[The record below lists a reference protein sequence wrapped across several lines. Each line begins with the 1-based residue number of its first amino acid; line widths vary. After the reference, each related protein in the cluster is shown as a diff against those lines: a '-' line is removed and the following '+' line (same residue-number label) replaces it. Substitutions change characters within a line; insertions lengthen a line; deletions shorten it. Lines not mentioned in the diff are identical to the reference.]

1 MHMFP
6 KPLFLNI
13 ILLSTL
19 VALFSGCSSNTKSGE
34 NPDIELDETSE
45 LAEYEIYQKAEAAM
59 DLGQYADAIE
69 TFQKLESRF
78 PFGKYAQQAQLE
90 LIFAYTKNFEPEA
103 GIATADRFIR
113 LNPQHPKVDYAY
125 YLKGVALYEIDIGFI
140 ERYLSSSTNDKDP
153 GRARE
158 AFAEFYQLL
167 KRFPN
172 SEYVPDARARMV
184 YLRDRLA
191 AYEVAVGR
199 YYLTRGAYVAAA
211 NRGRYVV
218 DNYPS
223 TPSVADGLD
232 IMLQS
237 YRALNLDELVKDTE
251 LLIKKNFPKMAT
263 DS

>member
-1 MHMFP
+1 MGIGQH
-6 KPLFLNI
+6 
-13 ILLSTL
+13 SE
-19 VALFSGCSSNTKSGE
+19 A
-34 NPDIELDETSE
+34 IEL
-45 LAEYEIYQKAEAAM
+45 
-59 DLGQYADAIE
+59 
-69 TFQKLESRF
+69 FQKLESRF

-125 YLKGVALYEIDIGFI
+125 YLKGVALYEMDIGFV
-140 ERYLSSSTNDKDP
+140 ERYLPTSTNDKDP

-191 AYEVAVGR
+191 AYEIAVGR
-199 YYLTRGAYVAAA
+199 YYITRGAYVAAA
-211 NRGRYVV
+211 NRGQYVV

-223 TPSVADGLD
+223 TPSVVDGLNL
-232 IMLQS
+232 MLES
-237 YRALNLDELVKDTE
+237 YRALKLDDLVKDTE
-251 LLIKKNFPKMAT
+251 QLINKNFPA
-263 DS
+263 S